1 MYDLGNLLKELRI
14 ENELTQEEL
23 ANKLNELHD
32 IKLNKGM
39 ISKWEANKSEPRLC
53 QNSIMFL

>member
-39 ISKWEANKSEPRLC
+39 ISKWEANK
-53 QNSIMFL
+53 